1 MSPDLPADTASGEP
15 LPPDAHLRAA
25 LRHAPDAHAQPG
37 PALRA
42 AIVRAAHEAVRAGAQ
57 PAPHA
62 APGARSALG
71 ELWRRFW
78 QAPTPARPVWA
89 AGLAAAVVA
98 SLTLTLWWGEP
109 VPPPVRTE
117 PPLPAP
123 APPATE
129 AAAPQAQS
137 GPATQGQPPAAA
149 LGSTSDAP
157 AREAVAP
164 AADAA
169 DAAVAAPARKARAE
183 SPAVRPSTD
192 ARPRAALRA
201 TVPPAAP
208 AIDTAA
214 QSRDQAGPADERTAA
229 PPASPPMAAT
239 ATAPA
244 PPPAAPAVAA
254 APVPPQGAVPRPGPS
269 LAAAPAPMAAPPA
282 APMAKAAEATGNAKA
297 ETAAMARR
305 QSGAAQ
311 AVAADRTV
319 ASLPPTLAQR
329 AATGEPWRTL
339 ARLSWQSAEA
349 AAATADPGPSAP
361 WQHEPGG
368 MLWRMPGG
376 MLWREPDGRQWFAPI
391 APAEWPALDAA
402 LQSLRR
408 SDVAPAAPASP
419 APPR

>member
-1 MSPDLPADTASGEP
+1 MSPNLPPDTASGEP

-25 LRHAPDAHAQPG
+25 LRHAPDAQAQPG

-42 AIVRAAHEAVRAGAQ
+42 AIVRAAHEAVRAGAP

-62 APGARSALG
+62 APGAWSALG

-78 QAPTPARPVWA
+78 QAPAPARPVWA

-123 APPATE
+123 PPPPAPE

-137 GPATQGQPPAAA
+137 RPATQGPPPAAA
-149 LGSTSDAP
+149 LGSTSAAP

-164 AADAA
+164 AEDASE
-169 DAAVAAPARKARAE
+169 AAVAAPARKARAE
-183 SPAVRPSTD
+183 SPAVRPTAD
-192 ARPRAALRA
+192 ARPRAAPPA

-229 PPASPPMAAT
+229 PPASPPMAAPT
-239 ATAPA
+239 
-244 PPPAAPAVAA
+244 AAP
-254 APVPPQGAVPRPGPS
+254 
-269 LAAAPAPMAAPPA
+269 MA
-282 APMAKAAEATGNAKA
+282 APMAKAAEATGNTKA
-297 ETAAMARR
+297 ENAAMARR

-311 AVAADRTV
+311 AVAADRIV

-339 ARLSWQSAEA
+339 ARLSWQP
-349 AAATADPGPSAP
+349 ADPTAASADPSPSAT
-361 WQHEPGG
+361 WQRE
-368 MLWRMPGG
+368 PGG

-402 LQSLRR
+402 LQLLRR

>member
-1 MSPDLPADTASGEP
+1 MSPDLPPDTASGEP

-25 LRHAPDAHAQPG
+25 LRHAPDAQAQPG

-123 APPATE
+123 PPPAPE

-137 GPATQGQPPAAA
+137 GPATQGPPPAAA
-149 LGSTSDAP
+149 LGSTSAAP

-164 AADAA
+164 AEDASE
-169 DAAVAAPARKARAE
+169 AAVAAPARKARAE
-183 SPAVRPSTD
+183 SPAVRPTAD
-192 ARPRAALRA
+192 ARPRAAPPA

-229 PPASPPMAAT
+229 PPASPPMTPT
-239 ATAPA
+239 AKAPV

-254 APVPPQGAVPRPGPS
+254 APVPPLGAVPKPEPA
-269 LAAAPAPMAAPPA
+269 LAAAPAPMA
-282 APMAKAAEATGNAKA
+282 APMAKAAEATGNTKA
-297 ETAAMARR
+297 ETAAMARL

-311 AVAADRTV
+311 AVAADRIA

-339 ARLSWQSAEA
+339 ARLNWQLADPT
-349 AAATADPGPSAP
+349 AATSDPGPSIP
-361 WQHEPGG
+361 WEHEPGER
-368 MLWRMPGG
+368 LWRMPGG
-376 MLWREPDGRQWFAPI
+376 MLWREPDGRQWFAPV

-402 LQSLRR
+402 LQLLRR